1 MLNLLKTDL
10 KRVCKDKLFLIL
22 CIIAAAFAI
31 FNPLV
36 YKLLFAM
43 VDMVEELDM
52 AIDAKTLCFTSFSP
66 GNNLGLIMP
75 IFAALVLCKDFSQGT
90 IRNKIICGKT
100 RTQIFLSMLITCAI
114 VMCVVMFF
122 HGILTLLFSLMFFEY
137 QATPFTWGSLGY
149 MLLSFG
155 LEMLVYVFM
164 AALLTLLIVWSKNA
178 GLAVV
183 LYVAVNFLFV
193 IFGGIVGAAFMF
205 VDPSK
210 WSYRL
215 LEILNDANLFMSTV
229 IGSGTSYNLQQL
241 LCVVLPVR
249 IGTAACILLGIFF
262 FKKKDLK

>member
-10 KRVCKDKLFLIL
+10 KRVFKDKLFLIL

-122 HGILTLLFSLMFFEY
+122 HGILTLLFSRVFFEY
-137 QATPFTWGSLGY
+137 QAAPFTWGSLGY

-164 AALLTLLIVWSKNA
+164 AALLTLLIVWSKKR
-178 GLAVV
+178 GLGGCFVRCRQLPFRDFREHRRRGV
-183 LYVAVNFLFV
+183 YV
-193 IFGGIVGAAFMF
+193 
-205 VDPSK
+205 
-210 WSYRL
+210 R
-215 LEILNDANLFMSTV
+215 
-229 IGSGTSYNLQQL
+229 GSVE
-241 LCVVLPVR
+241 VVLPFAGNFERRKPVYVHR
-249 IGTAACILLGIFF
+249 YR
-262 FKKKDLK
+262 